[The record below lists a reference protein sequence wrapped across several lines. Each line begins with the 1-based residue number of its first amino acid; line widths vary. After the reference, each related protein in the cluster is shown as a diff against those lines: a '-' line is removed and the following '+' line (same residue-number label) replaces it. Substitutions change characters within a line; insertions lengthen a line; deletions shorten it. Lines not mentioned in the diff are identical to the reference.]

1 MTTLLREPLA
11 LTRAPSMGH
20 RRACPA
26 GSDVAVTTSDGVR
39 LAVRDYRPRA
49 ARHTVVFLHGFCLSG
64 DSWSGQ
70 IAYLRRRYGEDLRVI
85 TYDHRGHGRSST
97 APMSTYSV
105 TTLADDLAEVLTAL
119 DVTGRLTLVGHSM
132 GGMVALQY
140 CARPAA
146 DRPVEPRGLVLA
158 ATAAGRLAER
168 GLGRLLGTPATAAM
182 FGLISHTPAQALRA
196 CSGPVCAAAGPWRG
210 AARAQRAT
218 LAALA
223 AAALA
228 TTPVSTIVGFLPALS
243 SYDAYAALDSIRA
256 QTVVVSGGADL
267 LTPPAHSRD
276 LAAAIPGA
284 THVHLRDAGHML
296 PQEASHVV
304 NEAIRRVLSIENRC
318 GTYDDTTCSEG
329 PRC

>member
-1 MTTLLREPLA
+1 
-11 LTRAPSMGH
+11 
-20 RRACPA
+20 
-26 GSDVAVTTSDGVR
+26 
-39 LAVRDYRPRA
+39 
-49 ARHTVVFLHGFCLSG
+49 
-64 DSWSGQ
+64 
-70 IAYLRRRYGEDLRVI
+70 
-85 TYDHRGHGRSST
+85 
-97 APMSTYSV
+97 
-105 TTLADDLAEVLTAL
+105 
-119 DVTGRLTLVGHSM
+119 M

-168 GLGRLLGTPATAAM
+168 GLGRLLDTPATAAI

-196 CSGPVCAAAGPWRG
+196 CSGPVCAALGPWRG

-218 LAALA
+218 LAA

-243 SYDAYAALDSIRA
+243 SYDAYAALGSIRA

-276 LAAAIPGA
+276 LAAAIPAA

-296 PQEASHVV
+296 PQEATHVL
-304 NEAIRRVLSIENRC
+304 NEAIRRVLCIENRC
-318 GTYDDTTCSEG
+318 STYDTAACIEERG
-329 PRC
+329 C